1 VSESAAIPIA
11 VVATITLN
19 TLFIF
24 LKSPSSAMKN
34 HRCPNT
40 KAQCQAYFLSR
51 LLRLARRSACVSPR
65 VGQRLSHRIRG
76 MGKRRHSTIESR
88 CARSTSRC
96 WKDQR
101 HRSRACRPSSY
112 APSFILPSGPMI
124 LCSRTWWEGASSLST
139 RRLHDLVPNCELFTS
154 DN

>member
-1 VSESAAIPIA
+1 VYRLEWAKGYPIAFEEWEKDAIPQLKVDA
-11 VVATITLN
+11 LDRLVA
-19 TLFIF
+19 
-24 LKSPSSAMKN
+24 
-34 HRCPNT
+34 
-40 KAQCQAYFLSR
+40 
-51 LLRLARRSACVSPR
+51 
-65 VGQRLSHRIRG
+65 
-76 MGKRRHSTIESR
+76 
-88 CARSTSRC
+88 
-96 WKDQR
+96 KDQR